1 MCKIAS
7 FIYYSRANTEVDM
20 INASCHLAEE
30 NFSRLTEPWPAAAV
44 PSDWIICESFHDGV
58 NLVKFIRE
66 EFELLRRGFKFWFIS
81 WLALNPLNWDV

>member
-44 PSDWIICESFHDGV
+44 PSD
-58 NLVKFIRE
+58 
-66 EFELLRRGFKFWFIS
+66 
-81 WLALNPLNWDV
+81 